1 MRWSEMND
9 VGIARRVRLLL
20 TFWQCSRRRVIC
32 FWWPCII
39 HPWQC
44 PGLDVRSG
52 WCWWLAILGQTEGN
66 CMKFHHVTQN
76 STQLKTYE
84 LFIFGI
90 VHLIFSG
97 HGWAQVNET
106 TESKMAD
113 KGEGYYKS
121 FLISHCENTL
131 VGVFFSLDIT
141 NQKLV
146 DVDCNFCILYFSKP
160 LQWLS
165 SRKKYSWEQSI
176 NFPGTK

>member
-113 KGEGYYKS
+113 KGEQLCQPVLSPVPAKS
-121 FLISHCENTL
+121 IPNLPTSAPSSVSTWSSPYHRGSCLRTFALAVPSPWILFLQL
-131 VGVFFSLDIT
+131 
-141 NQKLV
+141 
-146 DVDCNFCILYFSKP
+146 
-160 LQWLS
+160 
-165 SRKKYSWEQSI
+165 
-176 NFPGTK
+176 